1 MDELELCLLATYDF
15 WDDPLHIK
23 KVQSFAIC
31 GMILQVYP
39 TKNTQPSRGEFFPGA
54 WETLTKAVYIT
65 NIH

>member
-31 GMILQVYP
+31 GDDSPSIPNKKHPAESGRVLSRRMRNIDKGGVY
-39 TKNTQPSRGEFFPGA
+39 
-54 WETLTKAVYIT
+54 
-65 NIH
+65 H